1 MFCNNYCDFCYRKT
15 IINAMDLSK
24 VLLLLLDFFFFL
36 MLLFLLLGIG
46 FFAYVSFVDDMPL
59 FIITENGA
67 EDFDY
72 MALIRLLAEVTSYI
86 TFVAIVYFL
95 RKGVRIM
102 VKHHIFN
109 FDVAKCFNISGLLLT
124 LMSITTLIFNF
135 SKDLYDGLFKINLDL
150 FDWKSG
156 IFLVIVGLFLM
167 LMSRVIKAGLELK
180 SENELTI

>member
-1 MFCNNYCDFCYRKT
+1 
-15 IINAMDLSK
+15 MDLSK

-95 RKGVRIM
+95 RKGV
-102 VKHHIFN
+102 
-109 FDVAKCFNISGLLLT
+109 S
-124 LMSITTLIFNF
+124 
-135 SKDLYDGLFKINLDL
+135 
-150 FDWKSG
+150 
-156 IFLVIVGLFLM
+156 
-167 LMSRVIKAGLELK
+167 LK
-180 SENELTI
+180 SSHF